1 MHWLK
6 IKYRSGLTSRTF
18 SPKKNPGP
26 WPSPEDSWV
35 PPAVRATLL
44 WVLPG
49 VSGWSAGPGSLADRR
64 RLGTAGLRGDARE
77 ALVLGITEESSSQH
91 CVCIYILNIYI
102 YIYLECI
109 YIYILIDIN
118 NAYIYDSINICA
130 IWIAHTVRKPKK
142 GATKSVGESP
152 PSSEETH
159 AWWEQGDQE
168 PRGSGHIQL
177 QVFPGQN
184 QPAARSTGSTAG
196 EWHKNIYEHNWTYR
210 ALHKWWYPQV
220 DGL

>member
-18 SPKKNPGP
+18 SPKKNPG
-26 WPSPEDSWV
+26 PSPEDSWV

-64 RLGTAGLRGDARE
+64 RLGTAGLRGDARRGSCPRHHWGVQQST
-77 ALVLGITEESSSQH
+77 L
-91 CVCIYILNIYI
+91 CMYIFWNVYI
-102 YIYLECI
+102 YIVWYKKC
-109 YIYILIDIN
+109 
-118 NAYIYDSINICA
+118 IYDSIIICA

-196 EWHKNIYEHNWTYR
+196 ELNI
-210 ALHKWWYPQV
+210 
-220 DGL
+220 

>member
-1 MHWLK
+1 MFNALVEDQVSKWFNLK
-6 IKYRSGLTSRTF
+6 DLFPQKKSRTQPWRFLGATSRACHVALSSSRCVWMVRWARFVGRSQETR
-18 SPKKNPGP
+18 
-26 WPSPEDSWV
+26 DSRSSGRRAKRLLSSASLRS
-35 PPAVRATLL
+35 PAVNT
-44 WVLPG
+44 VY
-49 VSGWSAGPGSLADRR
+49 V
-64 RLGTAGLRGDARE
+64 
-77 ALVLGITEESSSQH
+77 
-91 CVCIYILNIYI
+91 YILECVYI
-102 YIYLECI
+102 YIVWYKKC
-109 YIYILIDIN
+109 
-118 NAYIYDSINICA
+118 IYDSIIICA

-196 EWHKNIYEHNWTYR
+196 ELNI
-210 ALHKWWYPQV
+210 
-220 DGL
+220 